1 MPIVDLTFR
10 LQGSSIPVD
19 HGYSLYA
26 ALSRLV
32 PEIHGAK
39 EIGVQPIR
47 GIYGGDGM
55 LHLADFS
62 RFVLRLPDDQIKSY
76 LKFAGKAL
84 DVEGHPIRLGIPNA
98 RALRPAANLRARLVT
113 IKGFMEETSFLEAA
127 KRQLQSQG
135 IAGEVLIRK
144 RRTLRVKEKQVV
156 GFEVDVASLYAE
168 ESLALQETGSVVDG
182 GWGVG
187 YSCPKEVEACRN
199 PRCGLKASPDTSLSI
214 PLQSKATLETFIVLQ

>member
-1 MPIVDLTFR
+1 MLASRERAFEGIAHMPIVDLTFR
-10 LQGSSIPVD
+10 LHGLSIPVD

-32 PEIHGAK
+32 PQIHDAK

-47 GIYGGDGM
+47 GIYGGDGL

-76 LKFAGKAL
+76 LKLAGKGL
-84 DVEGHPIRLGIPNA
+84 DVDGHPMRLGIPNVQ
-98 RALRPAANLRARLVT
+98 ALRPATNLRARLVT
-113 IKGFMEETSFLEAA
+113 IKGFMEEMPFLEAA
-127 KRQLQSQG
+127 KRQLQNQG

-156 GFEVDVASLYAE
+156 GFEVDVASLYGGD
-168 ESLALQETGSVVDG
+168 SLALQESGLG
-182 GWGVG
+182 GRRRMGCGVFV
-187 YSCPKEVEACRN
+187 P
-199 PRCGLKASPDTSLSI
+199 
-214 PLQSKATLETFIVLQ
+214 